1 MQDSGKKAA
10 AVIAVLMAV
19 GVTVLRVVLV
29 TQAETAWFQ
38 YGMIGLLVVTM
49 LVMAVLVNKKRE
61 PLPAVGGVFLIPGA
75 VLSMLCGSVM
85 LVTTIYDGWMW
96 LSKGKTPPPNDR
108 ILGNVDA
115 FMLACAI
122 VFGILGGVFLIQ
134 LGLQWVSDN
143 GSVAGRFRLM
153 ALAPVL
159 WVWMRL
165 ARYEMSYAS
174 AVSIGQS
181 FYDFMMLIV
190 MLLFFFAFARYVS
203 GVGARSPKQLLTFAL
218 CTGLLS
224 ISGPL
229 TRFGLYLTN
238 ELDGVLASQLAGP
251 TDLCIGIFALYLAFA
266 LAFAY
271 PQEEQPAADETETAA
286 EEPAVLVDS
295 DRTE

>member
-1 MQDSGKKAA
+1 MQDTGKKAA
-10 AVIAVLMAV
+10 AVVALLMAAV
-19 GVTVLRVVLV
+19 VTVLRVVLV
-29 TQAETAWFQ
+29 TQAETMWFQ
-38 YGMIGLLVVTM
+38 YGMIGVLVVTM
-49 LVMAVLVNKKRE
+49 LVMTVLVNKKRE
-61 PLPAVGGVFLIPGA
+61 PLPTVGGVFLIPGA

-96 LSKGKTPPPNDR
+96 LTKGETPPPNDR

-115 FMLACAI
+115 FMLICAI
-122 VFGILGGVFLIQ
+122 VFGILGGIFLVQ

-181 FYDFMMLIV
+181 FYDFMMLIAA
-190 MLLFFFAFARYVS
+190 LLFFFAFARYVS
-203 GVGARSPKQLLTFAL
+203 GVGTRSPKQLLTFAL

-224 ISGPL
+224 LSGPL

-251 TDLCIGIFALYLAFA
+251 TDLCVGLFALYVAFA
-266 LAFAY
+266 LAFAR
-271 PQEEQPAADETETAA
+271 PQETANVAGEAETEPGQQPEIAGFNSM
-286 EEPAVLVDS
+286 E
-295 DRTE
+295 